1 MKGRKIDEAFRERIL
16 EAISDKP
23 YTGKT
28 YQQIA
33 DDFGVSKSMV
43 THLASKNGFSFR
55 GDYSVENSLRCMTPE
70 WREWFAREWDAAV
83 ARLINLAATQE

>member
-16 EAISDKP
+16 EVISDKP

-33 DDFGVSKSMV
+33 DDFGISKSVV

-55 GDYSVENSLRCMTPE
+55 GAYSVENSLRCMTPE
-70 WREWFAREWDAAV
+70 WRKWFAKEWDAATS
-83 ARLINLAATQE
+83 RLKATQ